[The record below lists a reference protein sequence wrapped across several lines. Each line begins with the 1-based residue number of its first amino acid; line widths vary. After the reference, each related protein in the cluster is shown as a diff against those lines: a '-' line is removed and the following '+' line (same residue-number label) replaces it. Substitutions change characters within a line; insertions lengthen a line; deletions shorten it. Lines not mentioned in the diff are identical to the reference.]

1 VRSRLGDDVM
11 NCKLRCMVLLGS
23 MQHPARCTK
32 EAVRAFVR
40 VRPLN
45 TPLSG
50 NPIAACEE
58 HSKMYTQD
66 TAQVAFEEVTM
77 DEALAWSVHNE

>member
-1 VRSRLGDDVM
+1 M
-11 NCKLRCMVLLGS
+11 NCKLQCQVLFGGT
-23 MQHPARCTK
+23 QHPARCAK

-58 HSKMYTQD
+58 HSKMYAQD
-66 TAQVAFEEVTM
+66 TAQVAFEEVSM
-77 DEALAWSVHNE
+77 EEALAWSVHNE